1 MDLNTVKLPE
11 DVRAF
16 MIKSLTDRNLPLD
29 DPLAGLLLAHVSMNE
44 MQNKR
49 LWSYIEKKG
58 NRLRGAIAVCIFVT
72 VVAVFGG
79 YFFGRWSEYKENL
92 RSRTMVA
99 INEPGLSMGY
109 GIVSGQKVV
118 MVSPGKDKIL
128 NAWAKA
134 GRAYILVQ

>member
-1 MDLNTVKLPE
+1 MDLNNVKLPE

-29 DPLAGLLLAHVSMNE
+29 DPLAGLLLAQVSMNE

-49 LWSYIEKKG
+49 LWSYIEKQG
-58 NRLRGAIAVCIFVT
+58 NRLRGAIATCIFVAI
-72 VVAVFGG
+72 VALFGG
-79 YFFGRWSEYKENL
+79 YFFGRWAESQETL
-92 RSRTMVA
+92 RARTMVA